1 MMVARR
7 QMRGSRRLLGDSEET
22 WSLEGASSA
31 TWAWRL
37 FCPRP
42 RVWDVIAFVLFCT
55 KINNIF

>member
-1 MMVARR
+1 MVARR

-31 TWAWRL
+31 TRGWRL

>member
-31 TWAWRL
+31 TWEG
-37 FCPRP
+37 
-42 RVWDVIAFVLFCT
+42 DYSVLDQESGM
-55 KINNIF
+55 